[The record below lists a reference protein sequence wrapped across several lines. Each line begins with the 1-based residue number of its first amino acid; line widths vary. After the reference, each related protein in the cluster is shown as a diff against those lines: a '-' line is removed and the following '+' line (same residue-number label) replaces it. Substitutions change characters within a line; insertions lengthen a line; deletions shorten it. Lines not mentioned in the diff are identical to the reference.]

1 MICQVIKTLK
11 ISGFRSPQDRH
22 LNKSHHCDKSTKK
35 RTYLLPYAGLSR
47 KAGMKMNYDNKSTGM
62 RIKHFRNL
70 KKLSQEQ
77 LAEKLG
83 VSQEHLARIETGNKI
98 PSLELF
104 VSIANMLETSA
115 DHLLSDSLIV
125 LRSED
130 EKEYYT
136 IFSDCTNDEREMLLR
151 MLKFLKALLSEYGI

>member
-1 MICQVIKTLK
+1 MRAFYGKVGIE
-11 ISGFRSPQDRH
+11 
-22 LNKSHHCDKSTKK
+22 
-35 RTYLLPYAGLSR
+35 
-47 KAGMKMNYDNKSTGM
+47 MNYYIKSTGM

-83 VSQEHLARIETGNKI
+83 VSQEYLARIETGNKI

-104 VSIANMLETSA
+104 VSIANTLETSA
-115 DHLLSDSLIV
+115 DHLLADSLIV

-136 IFSDCTNDEREMLLR
+136 IFSDCTNDEREILLR

>member
-1 MICQVIKTLK
+1 MRV
-11 ISGFRSPQDRH
+11 F
-22 LNKSHHCDKSTKK
+22 
-35 RTYLLPYAGLSR
+35 YR
-47 KAGMKMNYDNKSTGM
+47 KEGMKMNYDNKSTGM

-104 VSIANMLETSA
+104 VSIANTLETSA

-125 LRSED
+125 LRSEE